1 MRASIEAERE
11 SVVKDVRLRR
21 LSTGGWCIVNG
32 LMMRKVAVQRGSHAM
47 AVSNMPSLRERQRH
61 MHNKSG
67 DH

>member
-32 LMMRKVAVQRGSHAM
+32 LMMRKIGRAARFPCNGGFQHAQFTGK
-47 AVSNMPSLRERQRH
+47 AKAH
-61 MHNKSG
+61 A
-67 DH
+67 

>member
-32 LMMRKVAVQRGSHAM
+32 LMMRKSGRAARFPC
-47 AVSNMPSLRERQRH
+47 NPLFPSLRERQRH